1 MLFLSPIRFFFYHF
15 LSSSI
20 SLSSI
25 LSTFRLHSVFLP
37 VPFSPSLLS
46 LISLHSF
53 HMCSILS
60 LSSHS
65 TFWTFFLLLPS
76 NTCFLSPPSSSF
88 SISPRSFLSFSLI
101 SLDPFHMCS
110 ILFFSLSSHSTLCT
124 FFLLLSSNTC
134 FHSPPSHI

>member
-1 MLFLSPIRFFFYHF
+1 MLFLSPIRFFLYPF

-25 LSTFRLHSVFLP
+25 LSTFCLHSVFLP
-37 VPFSPSLLS
+37 VPFLSLS

-65 TFWTFFLLLPS
+65 TFWTLFLLLPS
-76 NTCFLSPPSSSF
+76 NTCLLSLPSSSF

-124 FFLLLSSNTC
+124 FFLPLPSNTC
-134 FHSPPSHI
+134 FLSSPSHI